1 MSALSTTAT
10 ILRRTAREF
19 MADRC
24 PQMAAAIAYHVLF
37 SVIPIVALL
46 IAIFGFMIRVPQI
59 QQRVLEG
66 ILSNVPIK
74 AGLVIDSL
82 RAVSNASAPL
92 TILGIVGLLWPAV
105 GLFGTI
111 RDSLNVAWGIR
122 RGRGIVR
129 QHLLDLAS
137 VVGLAL
143 LIAVSITG
151 TIALHSLRNASVLV
165 TGGYSPQVDLL
176 WNTAAFAF
184 PALIS
189 FVALLVLYRYV
200 PNVRHGFRDVWP
212 GALVAALLFELGKHG
227 FTWYMANWSQVE
239 LLYGAL
245 GTVMLFLL
253 WVYLSAMILLIGAE
267 LASVWEELIRRR
279 AEPPVVVAP
288 PTQRGENTSTVAV
301 DEAASHDLVGRHL
314 PQR

>member
-1 MSALSTTAT
+1 MSILSTTAT

-19 MADRC
+19 LADRC

-46 IAIFGFMIRVPQI
+46 IATFGFMIRVPQI

-66 ILSNVPIK
+66 VLANVPIK

-92 TILGIVGLLWPAV
+92 TILGIIGLLWPAL

-111 RDSLNVAWGIR
+111 RDSLNLAWGIR
-122 RGRGIVR
+122 RGRSLVR
-129 QHLLDLAS
+129 QHLLDLAA
-137 VVGLAL
+137 VVGLGL
-143 LIAVSITG
+143 LIAISISG
-151 TIALHSLRNASVLV
+151 TIALHSLRNASVIV
-165 TGGYSPQVDLL
+165 TGGHSATVDLM
-176 WNTAAFAF
+176 WRAAAFAF

-189 FVALLVLYRYV
+189 FVALLFLYRYV

-212 GALVAALLFELGKHG
+212 GALVATLLFELAKHG
-227 FTWYMANWSQVE
+227 FTWYVANWSQVE

-267 LASVWEELIRRR
+267 MSSVCEELVRRR
-279 AEPPVVVAP
+279 AEPKVVVTPPAARGPAP
-288 PTQRGENTSTVAV
+288 PNVPLA
-301 DEAASHDLVGRHL
+301 EAASHDLVARRL